1 MEISMYSRI
10 LIATDGSE
18 LANRGLAHGLALA
31 KALGAGVIVV
41 TASEPWVPI
50 GADATGAA
58 VGDYGFGSEYEKAE
72 EKAGQAILKDAAAAA
87 DKIGVV
93 AATLFVSRQYPA
105 TAIIDTAEAQQA
117 DLIVMASHGRRGVER
132 LLLGSQASEV
142 LTRSRVPV
150 LIVK

>member
-1 MEISMYSRI
+1 MYSRI

-31 KALGAGVIVV
+31 KTLGAQVIVV

-58 VGDYGFGSEYEKAE
+58 IGEYGLGAEYEKAE
-72 EKAGQAILKDAAAAA
+72 ETAGQAILTAAAEAA
-87 DKIGVV
+87 NKAGVV
-93 AATLFVSRQYPA
+93 AETLFVSRQYPA
-105 TAIIDTAEAQQA
+105 NAIVDTAEAQKA

>member
-18 LANRGLAHGLALA
+18 LANRGLAQGLALA
-31 KALGAGVIVV
+31 KALGAQVIIV

-58 VGDYGFGSEYEKAE
+58 AGDYGFSNEYEKTE
-72 EKAGQAILKDAAAAA
+72 EKLGQAILKDAAAAA
-87 DKIGVV
+87 DQAGVT
-93 AATLFVSRQYPA
+93 AATVFVSRQYPA
-105 TAIIDTAEAQQA
+105 NAIVDTAEAQKP
-117 DLIVMASHGRRGVER
+117 DLIVMASHGRRGVQR

-142 LTRSRVPV
+142 LTRARVPV